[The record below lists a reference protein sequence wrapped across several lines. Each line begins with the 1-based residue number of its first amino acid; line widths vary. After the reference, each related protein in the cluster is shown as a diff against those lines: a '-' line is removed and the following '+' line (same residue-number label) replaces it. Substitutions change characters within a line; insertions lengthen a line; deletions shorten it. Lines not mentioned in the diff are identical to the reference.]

1 MTKLEISVIAKLK
14 MIDLWN
20 KLLTKVTMIEVL
32 NIKEVLTPMEII
44 PQVADTVV
52 GLYTA
57 SPFWL
62 GVKIASSLY

>member
-1 MTKLEISVIAKLK
+1 
-14 MIDLWN
+14 MIDSCN

-32 NIKEVLTPMEII
+32 NIKEVLTLMEII

-57 SPFWL
+57 SPF
-62 GVKIASSLY
+62 